1 MITERENEY
10 GRTDTSHDTMWSPT
24 HIQVTVQRAKG
35 LLIKGKHG
43 TNNCFVIIALG
54 KEKYQTSVKE
64 KAPDAVD
71 WHEECELQ
79 IPTHGN
85 RAELVLTALHH
96 NSLGIDEFLGQV
108 ILPLN
113 EMDVY
118 ERPRSRWFKL
128 QSKPSAKEK
137 KAAKERGELEVRIAF
152 TVKAGS
158 LTDLSKK
165 ESNKGSISKLASN
178 VGGSLL
184 SIGAIEKRKGLKKFA
199 KSLGSKV
206 HISGIGKKKN
216 KADVE
221 GGVGD
226 GDGSSFT
233 GSYSSIG
240 TPSGLTSRL
249 SRQTFGDAD
258 PGVISEDEDEFV
270 FDNLS
275 HKSSG
280 SSLNINRNNVHGHGQ
295 AAVSQQQNQQFQ
307 PRSATQS
314 TQSTPDE
321 TRKHK
326 SMTLPA
332 QVPSKPPRVG
342 SESEAGAEVPR
353 DEWEQKLY
361 GKHLE
366 IGSTDSLKRRSW
378 ESSRVMLAVQQEEEE
393 EQGKLPQEPPLPAP
407 TSVTAPTSPTL
418 AEKSKPDGADKPR
431 PLPRVGSQEVAA
443 SNKVADK
450 LILDQTVHSGS
461 RKSVNAAPSPK
472 LEKEHSSSSFTKKLK
487 HFIKDH
493 RAESME
499 NLSSSKTKL
508 NGTKPHHHH
517 HHHHE
522 RIIIGGEN
530 ELLPTLSG
538 VVRQSKLVTEVSPE
552 IAVKYE
558 GKTREDMMRIAHN
571 LESEVHYQKQK
582 VKELEDYLDS
592 LLLKVMECQPRI
604 LQNPY
609 QTKMGA
615 GMASGHPTKSG

>member
-1 MITERENEY
+1 
-10 GRTDTSHDTMWSPT
+10 MWSPT

-64 KAPDAVD
+64 KAPDAVE

-79 IPTHGN
+79 IPTQGN

-96 NSLGIDEFLGQV
+96 NTLGMDEFLGQV
-108 ILPLN
+108 VLPLN

-128 QSKPSAKEK
+128 QSKPGKEK
-137 KAAKERGELEVRIAF
+137 KKERGELEVRIAF

-165 ESNKGSISKLASN
+165 EKNKSSISNLASN

-206 HISGIGKKKN
+206 HISGIGKKKH
-216 KADVE
+216 KEVE
-221 GGVGD
+221 GATD
-226 GDGSSFT
+226 DASFT

-240 TPSGLTSRL
+240 TPSGLQSRQ

-280 SSLNINRNNVHGHGQ
+280 SSLNMRAHGAAAAHGIPIK
-295 AAVSQQQNQQFQ
+295 SN
-307 PRSATQS
+307 TQS
-314 TQSTPDE
+314 SSSSTPDE
-321 TRKHK
+321 MRKQK
-326 SMTLPA
+326 AMTLP
-332 QVPSKPPRVG
+332 PSKPPRLL
-342 SESEAGAEVPR
+342 SEHESETKV

-361 GKHLE
+361 GKHLD

-378 ESSRVMLAVQQEEEE
+378 ENSRVMLAVQQEEEE
-393 EQGKLPQEPPLPAP
+393 DRAHRNAPKESAVPAP
-407 TSVTAPTSPTL
+407 VSVTAPTSPLL
-418 AEKSKPDGADKPR
+418 ADKSHTEDNSTATNDKPR
-431 PLPRVGSQEVAA
+431 PLPRAGSQDIGKVNEKLVLDSPTIT
-443 SNKVADK
+443 SNSV
-450 LILDQTVHSGS
+450 SNS
-461 RKSVNAAPSPK
+461 RKSINHPSPK
-472 LEKEHSSSSFTKKLK
+472 QEKDSNSFTRKLK

-499 NLSSSKTKL
+499 NLSSAGGKKQL
-508 NGTKPHHHH
+508 NGTKQQTFKQNQQ
-517 HHHHE
+517 HE

-530 ELLPTLSG
+530 GNIGPGDMLPMMAA
-538 VVRQSKLVTEVSPE
+538 RQSKLVTEVSPE
-552 IAVKYE
+552 LVAKYE
-558 GKTREDMMRIAHN
+558 GKTREDMMKIAHN
-571 LESEVHYQKQK
+571 LENEVHYQKQK

-592 LLLKVMECQPRI
+592 LLLKVMECHPKI

-609 QTKMGA
+609 QKA
-615 GMASGHPTKSG
+615 HPTKSG

>member
-1 MITERENEY
+1 MKNCSSDKRDKVTERTYCREY
-10 GRTDTSHDTMWSPT
+10 IPRGEMWSPT

-64 KAPDAVD
+64 KAPEAVE

-79 IPTHGN
+79 IPSQGN

-96 NSLGIDEFLGQV
+96 NTLGIDEFLGQV
-108 ILPLN
+108 VLPLN

-128 QSKPSAKEK
+128 QSKPGKEK
-137 KAAKERGELEVRIAF
+137 KKERGELEVRIAF

-165 ESNKGSISKLASN
+165 EKNKSSISNLASN

-184 SIGAIEKRKGLKKFA
+184 SIGAIEKRKSLKKFA

-216 KADVE
+216 KESDMATD
-221 GGVGD
+221 D
-226 GDGSSFT
+226 GSFT

-240 TPSGLTSRL
+240 TPSGLQSRQ

-280 SSLNINRNNVHGHGQ
+280 SSLNTRAQSGAGHIL
-295 AAVSQQQNQQFQ
+295 AKST
-307 PRSATQS
+307 TQS
-314 TQSTPDE
+314 SSSTPDE
-321 TRKHK
+321 MRKHK
-326 SMTLPA
+326 AISLP
-332 QVPSKPPRVG
+332 PSKPPRLL
-342 SESEAGAEVPR
+342 SENETETAHPAKV

-378 ESSRVMLAVQQEEEE
+378 ESSRVMLSVQQEEDE
-393 EQGKLPQEPPLPAP
+393 EQQQKKVPQQPTLPAP
-407 TSVTAPTSPTL
+407 VSVTAPTSPVFTDKTHKD
-418 AEKSKPDGADKPR
+418 ESEGHDKPK
-431 PLPRVGSQEVAA
+431 PLPRAGSQDI
-443 SNKVADK
+443 SKVSDK
-450 LILDQTVHSGS
+450 LVVNNGPINSNSMSNS
-461 RKSVNAAPSPK
+461 RKSINQPSPK
-472 LEKEHSSSSFTKKLK
+472 MEKQDSNSFTKKLK

-499 NLSSSKTKL
+499 NLSGSRKQL
-508 NGTKPHHHH
+508 NGTKHHVN
-517 HHHHE
+517 E

-530 ELLPTLSG
+530 GSNGTGDLTVSFLTA
-538 VVRQSKLVTEVSPE
+538 RQSKLVTEVSPE
-552 IAVKYE
+552 ILAKYE
-558 GKTREDMMRIAHN
+558 GKTREDMMKIAHN
-571 LESEVHYQKQK
+571 LENEVTYQKQK

-592 LLLKVMECQPRI
+592 LLLKVMECHPRI

-609 QTKMGA
+609 QKA
-615 GMASGHPTKSG
+615 NPTKSLLKTIHLKE

>member
-1 MITERENEY
+1 
-10 GRTDTSHDTMWSPT
+10 MWSPT

-43 TNNCFVIIALG
+43 TNNCFVIIALS

-64 KAPDAVD
+64 KAPEAVE

-79 IPTHGN
+79 IPSQGN

-108 ILPLN
+108 VLPLN

-128 QSKPSAKEK
+128 QSKPGKEK
-137 KAAKERGELEVRIAF
+137 KKERGELEVRIAF

-165 ESNKGSISKLASN
+165 EKNKSSISNLASN

-184 SIGAIEKRKGLKKFA
+184 SIGAIEKRKSLKKFA

-216 KADVE
+216 KDSDMAADD
-221 GGVGD
+221 GG
-226 GDGSSFT
+226 SFT

-240 TPSGLTSRL
+240 TPSGLQSRQ

-280 SSLNINRNNVHGHGQ
+280 SSLNIRAQSG
-295 AAVSQQQNQQFQ
+295 AANILPKST
-307 PRSATQS
+307 TQS
-314 TQSTPDE
+314 TASTPDE

-326 SMTLPA
+326 SISLP
-332 QVPSKPPRVG
+332 PSKPPRLL
-342 SESEAGAEVPR
+342 SENEPESVPPGPKV

-378 ESSRVMLAVQQEEEE
+378 ESSRVMLSVQQEEDE
-393 EQGKLPQEPPLPAP
+393 EQHQKKAPQEPSLPAP
-407 TSVTAPTSPTL
+407 TSVTAPTSPLLTDKTHK
-418 AEKSKPDGADKPR
+418 EESETYDKPKA
-431 PLPRVGSQEVAA
+431 LPRVGSQDI
-443 SNKVADK
+443 SKVSDK
-450 LILDQTVHSGS
+450 LIINSAPITSNSMSNS
-461 RKSVNAAPSPK
+461 RKSINQPSPK
-472 LEKEHSSSSFTKKLK
+472 LDKQDSTSLTKKLK
-487 HFIKDH
+487 NFIKDH

-499 NLSSSKTKL
+499 NLSGSRKHL
-508 NGTKPHHHH
+508 NGTKHHVN
-517 HHHHE
+517 E

-530 ELLPTLSG
+530 GSNGTGDMPVAFLTAA
-538 VVRQSKLVTEVSPE
+538 RQSKLVTEVSPE
-552 IAVKYE
+552 ILAKYE
-558 GKTREDMMRIAHN
+558 GKTREDMMKIAHN
-571 LESEVHYQKQK
+571 LENEVTYQKQK

-609 QTKMGA
+609 QKA
-615 GMASGHPTKSG
+615 NPTKSG

>member
-1 MITERENEY
+1 
-10 GRTDTSHDTMWSPT
+10 MWSPT

-64 KAPDAVD
+64 KAPEAVD

-128 QSKPSAKEK
+128 QSKPGKEK
-137 KAAKERGELEVRIAF
+137 KAKERGELEVRIAF

-165 ESNKGSISKLASN
+165 EKNKSSISNLASN

-216 KADVE
+216 KESGE
-221 GGVGD
+221 GVVGD
-226 GDGSSFT
+226 DGSSFT

-240 TPSGLTSRL
+240 TPSGLTSRQ

-280 SSLNINRNNVHGHGQ
+280 SSLNINRHAQVQ
-295 AAVSQQQNQQFQ
+295 AHHQQQFQ
-307 PRSATQS
+307 HMPKSATPS
-314 TQSTPDE
+314 TSSTPDE
-321 TRKHK
+321 TRRHK

-332 QVPSKPPRVG
+332 LAPSKPPRLA
-342 SESEAGAEVPR
+342 SESEEGAVPR

-378 ESSRVMLAVQQEEEE
+378 ESSRVMLSVQQEEEE
-393 EQGKLPQEPPLPAP
+393 DKVALPDVELAAP

-418 AEKSKPDGADKPR
+418 AEKNKSAADAEAADKPR
-431 PLPRVGSQEVAA
+431 PLPRVGSQDVA
-443 SNKVADK
+443 KVNDK
-450 LILDQTVHSGS
+450 LILDNSSSGS
-461 RKSVNAAPSPK
+461 RRSINQPSPK
-472 LEKEHSSSSFTKKLK
+472 LEKEHSSFTKKLK

-508 NGTKPHHHH
+508 NGTSKHHHSHNHHSPHHNHN
-517 HHHHE
+517 E

-530 ELLPTLSG
+530 DLPPMLG
-538 VVRQSKLVTEVSPE
+538 NARQSKLVTEVSPE
-552 IAVKYE
+552 IAAKYE

-571 LESEVHYQKQK
+571 LESEVQYQKQK

-609 QTKMGA
+609 QTKGGVLA
-615 GMASGHPTKSG
+615 AASHPTKSG

>member
-1 MITERENEY
+1 
-10 GRTDTSHDTMWSPT
+10 MWSPT

-54 KEKYQTSVKE
+54 KEKYTTSVKE
-64 KAPDAVD
+64 KAPEAVE

-79 IPTHGN
+79 IPSQGN

-96 NSLGIDEFLGQV
+96 NTLGLDEFLGQV
-108 ILPLN
+108 VLPLN

-128 QSKPSAKEK
+128 QSKPGKEK
-137 KAAKERGELEVRIAF
+137 KKERGELEVRIAF

-165 ESNKGSISKLASN
+165 EKNKSSVSNLASN

-184 SIGAIEKRKGLKKFA
+184 SIGAIEKRKSLKKFA

-216 KADVE
+216 KDVDSVAD
-221 GGVGD
+221 D
-226 GDGSSFT
+226 ASFT

-240 TPSGLTSRL
+240 TPSGLQSRQ

-280 SSLNINRNNVHGHGQ
+280 SSLNTRAQSGAGHILPK
-295 AAVSQQQNQQFQ
+295 ST
-307 PRSATQS
+307 TQS
-314 TQSTPDE
+314 SASTPDE

-326 SMTLPA
+326 SVTLP
-332 QVPSKPPRVG
+332 PSKPPRLL
-342 SESEAGAEVPR
+342 SENESEPAPPAKV

-378 ESSRVMLAVQQEEEE
+378 ESSRVMLSVQQEEDE
-393 EQGKLPQEPPLPAP
+393 EQHQKKAPQEPSLPP
-407 TSVTAPTSPTL
+407 TSATAPTSPLLTDKTQK
-418 AEKSKPDGADKPR
+418 EESEGYDKPR
-431 PLPRVGSQEVAA
+431 PLPRAGSQDI
-443 SNKVADK
+443 SKVSDK
-450 LILDQTVHSGS
+450 LVINNGPITGNSRSNS
-461 RKSVNAAPSPK
+461 RKSINQPSPK
-472 LEKEHSSSSFTKKLK
+472 LEKQDSSSFTKKLK
-487 HFIKDH
+487 HFIKITG
-493 RAESME
+493 R
-499 NLSSSKTKL
+499 NRWRILSGSRKQL
-508 NGTKPHHHH
+508 NGATKHQHVN
-517 HHHHE
+517 E

-530 ELLPTLSG
+530 GSNGTGDLPISFLSAA
-538 VVRQSKLVTEVSPE
+538 RQSKLVTEVSPE
-552 IAVKYE
+552 IMAKYE
-558 GKTREDMMRIAHN
+558 GKTREDMMKIAHN
-571 LESEVHYQKQK
+571 LENEVNYQKQK

-609 QTKMGA
+609 QKA
-615 GMASGHPTKSG
+615 NPTKSG

>member
-1 MITERENEY
+1 
-10 GRTDTSHDTMWSPT
+10 MWSPT

-43 TNNCFVIIALG
+43 TNNCFVIIALS

-64 KAPDAVD
+64 KAPEAVE

-79 IPTHGN
+79 IPSQGN

-108 ILPLN
+108 VLPLN

-118 ERPRSRWFKL
+118 ERPRSRWYKL
-128 QSKPSAKEK
+128 QSKPGKEK
-137 KAAKERGELEVRIAF
+137 KKERGELEVRIAF

-165 ESNKGSISKLASN
+165 EKNKSSISNLASN

-184 SIGAIEKRKGLKKFA
+184 SIGAIEKRKSLKKFA

-216 KADVE
+216 KEAEV
-221 GGVGD
+221 VGD
-226 GDGSSFT
+226 DGSFT

-240 TPSGLTSRL
+240 TPSGLQSRQ

-280 SSLNINRNNVHGHGQ
+280 SSLNIRAQSGAGHI
-295 AAVSQQQNQQFQ
+295 VPKS
-307 PRSATQS
+307 STQS
-314 TQSTPDE
+314 SSSTPDE

-326 SMTLPA
+326 SMTLP
-332 QVPSKPPRVG
+332 PSKPPRLASENE
-342 SESEAGAEVPR
+342 SESAPPAKV

-378 ESSRVMLAVQQEEEE
+378 ESSRVLLTVQQEEDE
-393 EQGKLPQEPPLPAP
+393 EQQQQQKKEPQEPSLPAP
-407 TSVTAPTSPTL
+407 TSVTAPTSPLLTDKTHK
-418 AEKSKPDGADKPR
+418 EESEGYDKPKA
-431 PLPRVGSQEVAA
+431 LPRAGSQDI
-443 SNKVADK
+443 SKVNDK
-450 LILDQTVHSGS
+450 LIMHSAPIMSNSVSNS
-461 RKSVNAAPSPK
+461 RKSINQPSPK
-472 LEKEHSSSSFTKKLK
+472 LEKQESHSFTKKLK

-493 RAESME
+493 RAESLE
-499 NLSSSKTKL
+499 NLSSKKQL
-508 NGTKPHHHH
+508 NGTKQHVN
-517 HHHHE
+517 E

-530 ELLPTLSG
+530 GSSGTGDLPTPFLTAA
-538 VVRQSKLVTEVSPE
+538 RQSKLVTEVSPE
-552 IAVKYE
+552 ILAKYE
-558 GKTREDMMRIAHN
+558 GKTREDMMKIAHN
-571 LESEVHYQKQK
+571 LENEVTYQKQK

-592 LLLKVMECQPRI
+592 LLLKVMECHPRI

-609 QTKMGA
+609 QKA
-615 GMASGHPTKSG
+615 NPTKSG

>member
-1 MITERENEY
+1 
-10 GRTDTSHDTMWSPT
+10 MWSPT

-64 KAPDAVD
+64 KAPEAVD

-108 ILPLN
+108 VLPLA

-128 QSKPSAKEK
+128 QNKPGKEK
-137 KAAKERGELEVRIAF
+137 KPAKERGELEVRLAF

-165 ESNKGSISKLASN
+165 EKNKSSISNLASN

-216 KADVE
+216 KEVVE
-221 GGVGD
+221 GE
-226 GDGSSFT
+226 DGSSFS

-240 TPSGLTSRL
+240 TPSGLTSRQ

-280 SSLNINRNNVHGHGQ
+280 SSLNINRHGH
-295 AAVSQQQNQQFQ
+295 AQQQQQHL
-307 PRSATQS
+307 PKSATQS
-314 TQSTPDE
+314 NASTPDE

-332 QVPSKPPRVG
+332 PAPSKPPRLL
-342 SESEAGAEVPR
+342 SESETEGGVPR

-378 ESSRVMLAVQQEEEE
+378 ESSRVMLSVQQEEEE
-393 EQGKLPQEPPLPAP
+393 DQQQQQQPKGPTP

-418 AEKSKPDGADKPR
+418 AEKSKSEEAADKPR
-431 PLPRVGSQEVAA
+431 PLPRVGSQDVA
-443 SNKVADK
+443 KVNDK
-450 LILDQTVHSGS
+450 LILDNGSSRGS
-461 RKSVNAAPSPK
+461 RQSINQPSPK
-472 LEKEHSSSSFTKKLK
+472 ESFTKKLK

-508 NGTKPHHHH
+508 NGTTNKHHHNLH
-517 HHHHE
+517 GGGTGHNE

-530 ELLPTLSG
+530 DMPTLSG

-552 IAVKYE
+552 IAAKYE

-571 LESEVHYQKQK
+571 LENEVQYQKQK

-609 QTKMGA
+609 QTKAGA
-615 GMASGHPTKSG
+615 INHPSKR

>member
-1 MITERENEY
+1 
-10 GRTDTSHDTMWSPT
+10 MWSPT

-64 KAPDAVD
+64 KAPEAVD

-108 ILPLN
+108 VLPLN

-128 QSKPSAKEK
+128 QSKPGKEK
-137 KAAKERGELEVRIAF
+137 KAKERGELEVRIAF

-165 ESNKGSISKLASN
+165 EKNKSSISNLASN

-216 KADVE
+216 KEDGAA
-221 GGVGD
+221 GD
-226 GDGSSFT
+226 DGSSFT

-240 TPSGLTSRL
+240 TPSGLTSRQ

-280 SSLNINRNNVHGHGQ
+280 SSLNINRHAHH
-295 AAVSQQQNQQFQ
+295 QQQQHQQFQ
-307 PRSATQS
+307 HLPKSATQS
-314 TQSTPDE
+314 TSSTPDE

-332 QVPSKPPRVG
+332 PSKPPRVA
-342 SESEAGAEVPR
+342 SESEEGAVPR

-378 ESSRVMLAVQQEEEE
+378 ESSRVMLSVQQEEEE
-393 EQGKLPQEPPLPAP
+393 DKVAVPAVEPTP

-418 AEKSKPDGADKPR
+418 AEKSKAAEAEAADKPR
-431 PLPRVGSQEVAA
+431 PLPRVGSQDVAA
-443 SNKVADK
+443 AAAAKVSDK
-450 LILDQTVHSGS
+450 LILDNSSSGS
-461 RKSVNAAPSPK
+461 RRSINQPSPK
-472 LEKEHSSSSFTKKLK
+472 LEKEHSSTSFTKKLK

-508 NGTKPHHHH
+508 NGTSKHHLHHHNH
-517 HHHHE
+517 NNE

-530 ELLPTLSG
+530 DLPPTLG
-538 VVRQSKLVTEVSPE
+538 IARQSKLVTEVSPE
-552 IAVKYE
+552 IAAKYE

-571 LESEVHYQKQK
+571 LESEVQYQKQK

-592 LLLKVMECQPRI
+592 LLLKVMECHPRI

-609 QTKMGA
+609 QTKGVTTV
-615 GMASGHPTKSG
+615 ASHPTKSG

>member
-1 MITERENEY
+1 
-10 GRTDTSHDTMWSPT
+10 MWSPT

-64 KAPDAVD
+64 KSTEAVD

-79 IPTHGN
+79 IPSHDN
-85 RAELVLTALHH
+85 RGSRPSLVLTALHH

-108 ILPLN
+108 ALPLN

-128 QSKPSAKEK
+128 ESKPGKEK
-137 KAAKERGELEVRIAF
+137 KAKERGELEVRIAF

-165 ESNKGSISKLASN
+165 EKNKSSISNLASN

-216 KADVE
+216 KEAAE
-221 GGVGD
+221 GGIPD
-226 GDGSSFT
+226 DGSSFT

-240 TPSGLTSRL
+240 TPSGLTSRQ

-280 SSLNINRNNVHGHGQ
+280 SSLNINRHAQH
-295 AAVSQQQNQQFQ
+295 QQHQFQ
-307 PRSATQS
+307 NMPKS
-314 TQSTPDE
+314 TSTSSTPDE

-332 QVPSKPPRVG
+332 SVAAASAPSKPPRLL
-342 SESEAGAEVPR
+342 SEAEEAAAAAPR

-378 ESSRVMLAVQQEEEE
+378 ESSRVMLSVQQEEEE
-393 EQGKLPQEPPLPAP
+393 EPVQGRKEPTVPI
-407 TSVTAPTSPTL
+407 SVTAPTSPTL
-418 AEKSKPDGADKPR
+418 AEKSKAEEAADKPR
-431 PLPRVGSQEVAA
+431 PLPRVGSQDVA
-443 SNKVADK
+443 KVNDK
-450 LILDQTVHSGS
+450 LIVDNNNISGS
-461 RKSVNAAPSPK
+461 RRSINQPSPK
-472 LEKEHSSSSFTKKLK
+472 LEKESFTKKLK
-487 HFIKDH
+487 HFMKDH

-508 NGTKPHHHH
+508 NGTTNKHHHNLH
-517 HHHHE
+517 GGGANGHNE

-530 ELLPTLSG
+530 DMPTLSG

-552 IAVKYE
+552 IAAKYE

-571 LESEVHYQKQK
+571 LESEVQYQKQK

-609 QTKMGA
+609 QTKAGA
-615 GMASGHPTKSG
+615 INHPTKSG

>member
-1 MITERENEY
+1 
-10 GRTDTSHDTMWSPT
+10 MWSPT

-54 KEKYQTSVKE
+54 KDKYQTSVKD
-64 KAPDAVD
+64 KAVESVE

-79 IPTHGN
+79 IPTQGN

-108 ILPLN
+108 VLPLN

-128 QSKPSAKEK
+128 QSKPGKEK
-137 KAAKERGELEVRIAF
+137 KKERGELEVRIAF

-165 ESNKGSISKLASN
+165 EKSKSSISNLASN

-206 HISGIGKKKN
+206 HISGIGKKKH
-216 KADVE
+216 K
-221 GGVGD
+221 D
-226 GDGSSFT
+226 GDAGPDDSSFT

-240 TPSGLTSRL
+240 TPSGLQSRL

-280 SSLNINRNNVHGHGQ
+280 SSLNTRAHSAQVSGHIL
-295 AAVSQQQNQQFQ
+295 
-307 PRSATQS
+307 PKSATPS
-314 TQSTPDE
+314 SSSTPDE

-326 SMTLPA
+326 GVTLP
-332 QVPSKPPRVG
+332 PSKPPRVASEG
-342 SESEAGAEVPR
+342 ESEAPAKV

-378 ESSRVMLAVQQEEEE
+378 ESSRVMLSVQQEEQEE
-393 EQGKLPQEPPLPAP
+393 DQSPVKHSDEPAP
-407 TSVTAPTSPTL
+407 ISVTAPTSPIL
-418 AEKSKPDGADKPR
+418 NDKSHKDDDKPK
-431 PLPRVGSQEVAA
+431 PLPRAGSQDI
-443 SNKVADK
+443 SKVNDK
-450 LILDQTVHSGS
+450 LIMDNPSITSSSVHNS
-461 RKSVNAAPSPK
+461 RKSINHPSPK
-472 LEKEHSSSSFTKKLK
+472 QEKESFTKKLK

-499 NLSSSKTKL
+499 NLSSKKHL
-508 NGTKPHHHH
+508 NGTAKHHPQLQQQI

-530 ELLPTLSG
+530 GTGDQIATLAG
-538 VVRQSKLVTEVSPE
+538 LRQSKLVTEVSPE
-552 IAVKYE
+552 ILAKYE
-558 GKTREDMMRIAHN
+558 GKTREDMMKIAHN
-571 LESEVHYQKQK
+571 LENEVSYQKQK

-592 LLLKVMECQPRI
+592 LLLKVMECHPRI

-609 QTKMGA
+609 QKNNM
-615 GMASGHPTKSG
+615 PTKSG

>member
-1 MITERENEY
+1 
-10 GRTDTSHDTMWSPT
+10 MWSPT

-64 KAPDAVD
+64 KAPEAVE

-79 IPTHGN
+79 IPSHGN

-96 NSLGIDEFLGQV
+96 NNLGIDEFLGQV
-108 ILPLN
+108 VLPLN

-118 ERPRSRWFKL
+118 ERPRSRWYKL
-128 QSKPSAKEK
+128 QSKPGKEK
-137 KAAKERGELEVRIAF
+137 KKERGELEVRIAF

-165 ESNKGSISKLASN
+165 EKSKSSISNLASN

-216 KADVE
+216 KESDA
-221 GGVGD
+221 GGGD
-226 GDGSSFT
+226 DGSSFA

-240 TPSGLTSRL
+240 TASGLQSRQ
-249 SRQTFGDAD
+249 SRQTLGDAD

-280 SSLNINRNNVHGHGQ
+280 SSLNIRAHSG
-295 AAVSQQQNQQFQ
+295 AAHAI

-314 TQSTPDE
+314 TSSTPDE
-321 TRKHK
+321 TRKQK
-326 SMTLPA
+326 SMTLP
-332 QVPSKPPRVG
+332 PSKPPRLQHDGETDSV
-342 SESEAGAEVPR
+342 APPPKV

-378 ESSRVMLAVQQEEEE
+378 ESSRVMLSVQQEEQE
-393 EQGKLPQEPPLPAP
+393 EQDQSHKKLPQEPTVPAP
-407 TSVTAPTSPTL
+407 TSVTAPTTPML
-418 AEKSKPDGADKPR
+418 VDKSRKEDSGYDKPR
-431 PLPRVGSQEVAA
+431 PLPRAGSQDI
-443 SNKVADK
+443 SKVNEK
-450 LILDQTVHSGS
+450 LILDSPSITSSSVNSS
-461 RKSVNAAPSPK
+461 RKSVNQPSPK
-472 LEKEHSSSSFTKKLK
+472 LEKDSSSFTKKLK

-499 NLSSSKTKL
+499 NLSAAKKQL
-508 NGTKPHHHH
+508 NGTKQSHHHH
-517 HHHHE
+517 LQNE

-530 ELLPTLSG
+530 GSIGTGDLLPLSE
-538 VVRQSKLVTEVSPE
+538 RQSKLVTEVSPE
-552 IAVKYE
+552 IATKYE
-558 GKTREDMMRIAHN
+558 GKTREDMMKLAHN
-571 LESEVHYQKQK
+571 LENEVAYQKQK

-592 LLLKVMECQPRI
+592 LLLKVMECHPRI

-609 QTKMGA
+609 QKA
-615 GMASGHPTKSG
+615 NPTKSG

>member
-1 MITERENEY
+1 
-10 GRTDTSHDTMWSPT
+10 MWSPT

-54 KEKYQTSVKE
+54 KDKYQTSVKE
-64 KAPDAVD
+64 KAPDAVE

-79 IPTHGN
+79 IPTQGN

-96 NSLGIDEFLGQV
+96 NTLGIDEFLGQV

-118 ERPRSRWFKL
+118 ERPRSRWFKM
-128 QSKPSAKEK
+128 QSKPGKEK
-137 KAAKERGELEVRIAF
+137 KKERGELEVRIAF

-165 ESNKGSISKLASN
+165 EKNKSSISNLASN

-206 HISGIGKKKN
+206 HISGIGKKKH
-216 KADVE
+216 KDAE
-221 GGVGD
+221 GGGPD
-226 GDGSSFT
+226 DASFT

-240 TPSGLTSRL
+240 TPSGLTSRQ

-280 SSLNINRNNVHGHGQ
+280 SSLNMRAAHGV
-295 AAVSQQQNQQFQ
+295 AALKST
-307 PRSATQS
+307 TQS
-314 TQSTPDE
+314 SSSTPDE
-321 TRKHK
+321 MRKQK
-326 SMTLPA
+326 SMTLP
-332 QVPSKPPRVG
+332 PSKPPRLL
-342 SESEAGAEVPR
+342 SEHEHETAAVTKV

-361 GKHLE
+361 GKHLD

-378 ESSRVMLAVQQEEEE
+378 ENSRVMLAVQQEEEE
-393 EQGKLPQEPPLPAP
+393 DRANSRNVPKEPATVAAP
-407 TSVTAPTSPTL
+407 VSVTAPTSPLL
-418 AEKSKPDGADKPR
+418 ADKGHTEDNAANDKPR
-431 PLPRVGSQEVAA
+431 PLPRAGSQDIGKVNEKLVLDNPTITT
-443 SNKVADK
+443 SN
-450 LILDQTVHSGS
+450 S
-461 RKSVNAAPSPK
+461 RKSINHPSPK
-472 LEKEHSSSSFTKKLK
+472 QEKDSNSFTRKLK

-499 NLSSSKTKL
+499 NLSTAAGKKQL
-508 NGTKPHHHH
+508 NGTKQQTFKPHQQ
-517 HHHHE
+517 HE

-530 ELLPTLSG
+530 GHLGAGDLLPM
-538 VVRQSKLVTEVSPE
+538 VARQSKLVTEVSPE
-552 IAVKYE
+552 LVAKYE
-558 GKTREDMMRIAHN
+558 GKTREDMMKIAHN
-571 LESEVHYQKQK
+571 LENEVHYQKQK

-592 LLLKVMECQPRI
+592 LLLKVMECHPKI

-609 QTKMGA
+609 QK
-615 GMASGHPTKSG
+615 GHPTKSG

>member
-1 MITERENEY
+1 
-10 GRTDTSHDTMWSPT
+10 MWSPT

-64 KAPDAVD
+64 KAPEAVD

-108 ILPLN
+108 VLPLN

-128 QSKPSAKEK
+128 QSKPGKEK
-137 KAAKERGELEVRIAF
+137 KAKERGELEVRIAF

-165 ESNKGSISKLASN
+165 EKNKSSISNLASN

-216 KADVE
+216 KDGGE
-221 GGVGD
+221 GGAGD
-226 GDGSSFT
+226 DGSSFT

-240 TPSGLTSRL
+240 TPSGLTSRQ

-280 SSLNINRNNVHGHGQ
+280 SSLNINRHAQ
-295 AAVSQQQNQQFQ
+295 AHAHAQQFQ
-307 PRSATQS
+307 HMPKSATQS
-314 TQSTPDE
+314 TSSTPDE
-321 TRKHK
+321 TRRHK

-332 QVPSKPPRVG
+332 TAASLAPSKPPRLA
-342 SESEAGAEVPR
+342 SESEEGGAVPR

-378 ESSRVMLAVQQEEEE
+378 ESSRVMLSVQQEEEE
-393 EQGKLPQEPPLPAP
+393 DKVALPDVELAAP

-418 AEKSKPDGADKPR
+418 AEKNKSATAAEAEAADKPR
-431 PLPRVGSQEVAA
+431 PLPRVGSQDVA
-443 SNKVADK
+443 KVNDK
-450 LILDQTVHSGS
+450 LVLDNSSSGS
-461 RKSVNAAPSPK
+461 RRSINQPSPK

-508 NGTKPHHHH
+508 NGTSKHHHQNHSHHHH
-517 HHHHE
+517 NNE

-530 ELLPTLSG
+530 DLPPTLG
-538 VVRQSKLVTEVSPE
+538 IARQSKLVTEVSPE
-552 IAVKYE
+552 IAAKYE

-571 LESEVHYQKQK
+571 LESEVQYQKQK

-592 LLLKVMECQPRI
+592 LLLKVMECHPRI

-609 QTKMGA
+609 QTKGGVTTA
-615 GMASGHPTKSG
+615 ASHPTKSG

>member
-1 MITERENEY
+1 
-10 GRTDTSHDTMWSPT
+10 MWSPT
-24 HIQVTVQRAKG
+24 HIQVTVQRAKN

-54 KEKYQTSVKE
+54 KEKYQTSIKE
-64 KAPDAVD
+64 KAPDAVE

-79 IPTHGN
+79 IPSQGN

-96 NSLGIDEFLGQV
+96 NTLGIDEFLGQV
-108 ILPLN
+108 SLPLN

-128 QSKPSAKEK
+128 QSKPGKEK
-137 KAAKERGELEVRIAF
+137 KKERGELEVRVAF

-165 ESNKGSISKLASN
+165 EKNKSSISNLATS

-199 KSLGSKV
+199 KSLGSRV
-206 HISGIGKKKN
+206 HINGLGKKKKKN
-216 KADVE
+216 K
-221 GGVGD
+221 D
-226 GDGSSFT
+226 GDGEGDDDTSFA

-240 TPSGLTSRL
+240 TPSGLQSRQ

-280 SSLNINRNNVHGHGQ
+280 SSLNIR
-295 AAVSQQQNQQFQ
+295 AQNGSNHIL
-307 PRSATQS
+307 PKSATQS
-314 TQSTPDE
+314 TASTPDE
-321 TRKHK
+321 TRKLK
-326 SMTLPA
+326 SITLP
-332 QVPSKPPRVG
+332 PSKPPRLL
-342 SESEAGAEVPR
+342 SESEMEGANPSPKV

-378 ESSRVMLAVQQEEEE
+378 ESSRVPGVLSVQQEEDE
-393 EQGKLPQEPPLPAP
+393 EQTPQKQSSQEVIVLPAAV
-407 TSVTAPTSPTL
+407 SVTAPTSPL
-418 AEKSKPDGADKPR
+418 LADKTHKEDSHAKPK
-431 PLPRVGSQEVAA
+431 PLPRAGSQDIGKA
-443 SNKVADK
+443 NDK
-450 LILDQTVHSGS
+450 LIMDGSPTATSNSVSSS
-461 RKSVNAAPSPK
+461 RKSINQPSPK
-472 LEKEHSSSSFTKKLK
+472 LEKDSTSFAKKLK

-499 NLSSSKTKL
+499 NLSSGGKKHL
-508 NGTKPHHHH
+508 NGIKQQQQPQFS
-517 HHHHE
+517 HE

-530 ELLPTLSG
+530 GSPGTGDILPKMA
-538 VVRQSKLVTEVSPE
+538 RQSKLVTEVSPE
-552 IAVKYE
+552 IAAKYE
-558 GKTREDMMRIAHN
+558 GKTREDMMKIAHN
-571 LESEVHYQKQK
+571 LENEVHYQKQK

-592 LLLKVMECQPRI
+592 LLLKVMECHPRI

-609 QTKMGA
+609 QKGN
-615 GMASGHPTKSG
+615 PTKSG

>member
-1 MITERENEY
+1 
-10 GRTDTSHDTMWSPT
+10 MWSPT

-43 TNNCFVIIALG
+43 TNNCFVIIALS

-64 KAPDAVD
+64 KAPEAVE

-79 IPTHGN
+79 IPSQGN

-96 NSLGIDEFLGQV
+96 NTLGIDEFLGQV
-108 ILPLN
+108 VLPLN

-128 QSKPSAKEK
+128 QSKPGKEK
-137 KAAKERGELEVRIAF
+137 KKERGELEVRIAF

-165 ESNKGSISKLASN
+165 EKNKSSISNLAAN

-206 HISGIGKKKN
+206 HISGIGKKK
-216 KADVE
+216 KK
-221 GGVGD
+221 D
-226 GDGSSFT
+226 GDGGGDEGSFA
-233 GSYSSIG
+233 GSFSSIG
-240 TPSGLTSRL
+240 TPSGLQSRA

-258 PGVISEDEDEFV
+258 PGVISEDDDEFV

-280 SSLNINRNNVHGHGQ
+280 SSLNIRAQSGAGHML
-295 AAVSQQQNQQFQ
+295 
-307 PRSATQS
+307 PKSATQS
-314 TQSTPDE
+314 SSSTPDE

-326 SMTLPA
+326 SMTLP
-332 QVPSKPPRVG
+332 PSKPPRLLSENETETVG
-342 SESEAGAEVPR
+342 PTKP

-378 ESSRVMLAVQQEEEE
+378 ESSRVMLSVQQEEEE
-393 EQGKLPQEPPLPAP
+393 EQANKKAPQEPVVPAP

-418 AEKSKPDGADKPR
+418 TDKSHKDDTHDKPR
-431 PLPRVGSQEVAA
+431 PLPRAGSQDI
-443 SNKVADK
+443 SKVNDK
-450 LILDQTVHSGS
+450 LIMDHPSITSSSVSNS
-461 RKSVNAAPSPK
+461 RKSVNQPSPK
-472 LEKEHSSSSFTKKLK
+472 LEKDNTSFAKKLK

-499 NLSSSKTKL
+499 NLSSGGKKHL
-508 NGTKPHHHH
+508 NGTKQHHHH
-517 HHHHE
+517 IQHHLNNE

-530 ELLPTLSG
+530 GSAGTGDMIPI
-538 VVRQSKLVTEVSPE
+538 VARQSKLVTEISPE
-552 IAVKYE
+552 IQAKYE
-558 GKTREDMMRIAHN
+558 GKTREDMMKMAHN
-571 LESEVHYQKQK
+571 LENEVTYQKQR

-609 QTKMGA
+609 QTQK
-615 GMASGHPTKSG
+615 SGPTKSG

>member
-1 MITERENEY
+1 
-10 GRTDTSHDTMWSPT
+10 MWSPT

-43 TNNCFVIIALG
+43 TNNCFVIIALS

-64 KAPDAVD
+64 KAPDTVE

-79 IPTHGN
+79 IPTQGN

-96 NSLGIDEFLGQV
+96 NTLGIDEFLGQV
-108 ILPLN
+108 VLPLN

-128 QSKPSAKEK
+128 QSKPGKEK
-137 KAAKERGELEVRIAF
+137 KKERGELEVRIAF

-165 ESNKGSISKLASN
+165 EKNKSSISNLASN

-206 HISGIGKKKN
+206 HISGIGKKKH
-216 KADVE
+216 KE
-221 GGVGD
+221 GD
-226 GDGSSFT
+226 GVPSDDASFT

-240 TPSGLTSRL
+240 TPSGLTSRQ

-280 SSLNINRNNVHGHGQ
+280 SSLNIRAQSGAGHIL
-295 AAVSQQQNQQFQ
+295 
-307 PRSATQS
+307 PKSATQS
-314 TQSTPDE
+314 SASTPDE
-321 TRKHK
+321 IRKQK
-326 SMTLPA
+326 AMTLP
-332 QVPSKPPRVG
+332 PSKPPRLLTENEQENVG
-342 SESEAGAEVPR
+342 KV

-361 GKHLE
+361 GKHLD

-378 ESSRVMLAVQQEEEE
+378 ENSRVMLAVQQEEEE
-393 EQGKLPQEPPLPAP
+393 DQAQKKVPKEAVGPAP
-407 TSVTAPTSPTL
+407 TSVTAPTSPVLTDKGHK
-418 AEKSKPDGADKPR
+418 EDTYNDKPK
-431 PLPRVGSQEVAA
+431 PLPRAGSQDIG
-443 SNKVADK
+443 KVNEK
-450 LILDQTVHSGS
+450 LILDNQTITNSSSISNS
-461 RKSVNAAPSPK
+461 RKSINQPSPK
-472 LEKEHSSSSFTKKLK
+472 PEKDSNSFTRKLK

-499 NLSSSKTKL
+499 NLSSAGTKKQL
-508 NGTKPHHHH
+508 NGTKHHHLKQQH
-517 HHHHE
+517 MNSE

-530 ELLPTLSG
+530 GSIGTGDILPMAA
-538 VVRQSKLVTEVSPE
+538 RQSKLVTEVSPE
-552 IAVKYE
+552 ILAKYE
-558 GKTREDMMRIAHN
+558 GKTREDMMKMAHN
-571 LESEVHYQKQK
+571 LENEVHYQKLK

-592 LLLKVMECQPRI
+592 LLLKVMECHPKI

-609 QTKMGA
+609 QKA
-615 GMASGHPTKSG
+615 HPTKSG

>member
-1 MITERENEY
+1 
-10 GRTDTSHDTMWSPT
+10 MWSPT

-64 KAPDAVD
+64 KAPDAVE

-79 IPTHGN
+79 IPTQGN

-96 NSLGIDEFLGQV
+96 NTLGIDEFLGQV
-108 ILPLN
+108 VLPLN

-128 QSKPSAKEK
+128 QSKPGKEK
-137 KAAKERGELEVRIAF
+137 KKERGELEVRIAF

-165 ESNKGSISKLASN
+165 EKSKSSISNLASN

-206 HISGIGKKKN
+206 HISGIGKKKH
-216 KADVE
+216 KE
-221 GGVGD
+221 GD
-226 GDGSSFT
+226 GVPGDDASFT

-240 TPSGLTSRL
+240 TPSGLTSRQ

-280 SSLNINRNNVHGHGQ
+280 SSLNIRAQSGGAGHIL
-295 AAVSQQQNQQFQ
+295 

-314 TQSTPDE
+314 SASTPDE
-321 TRKHK
+321 TRKQK
-326 SMTLPA
+326 SITLP
-332 QVPSKPPRVG
+332 PSKPSRLLIENEPESTVG
-342 SESEAGAEVPR
+342 KV

-361 GKHLE
+361 GKHLD

-378 ESSRVMLAVQQEEEE
+378 ENSRVMLAVQQEEEE
-393 EQGKLPQEPPLPAP
+393 EKAQQKNVPREPTGPAP
-407 TSVTAPTSPTL
+407 TSVTAPTSPL
-418 AEKSKPDGADKPR
+418 LSNKSQKEDTTNDKPK
-431 PLPRVGSQEVAA
+431 PLPRAGSQDIGKANEKLVLDNQPITSSTI
-443 SNKVADK
+443 SN
-450 LILDQTVHSGS
+450 S
-461 RKSVNAAPSPK
+461 RKSVNQPSPK
-472 LEKEHSSSSFTKKLK
+472 PEKDSNSFTRKLK

-499 NLSSSKTKL
+499 NLSSAGAKKQL
-508 NGTKPHHHH
+508 NGTKQHHLKQHH
-517 HHHHE
+517 INNE

-530 ELLPTLSG
+530 GSIGTGDILPMAA
-538 VVRQSKLVTEVSPE
+538 RQSKLVTEVSPE
-552 IAVKYE
+552 ILAKYE
-558 GKTREDMMRIAHN
+558 GKTREDMMKLAHN
-571 LESEVHYQKQK
+571 LENEVHYQKQK

-592 LLLKVMECQPRI
+592 LLLKVMECHPKI

-609 QTKMGA
+609 QKA
-615 GMASGHPTKSG
+615 HPTKSG

>member
-1 MITERENEY
+1 
-10 GRTDTSHDTMWSPT
+10 MWSPT

-43 TNNCFVIIALG
+43 TNNCFVIIALS

-64 KAPDAVD
+64 KAPEAVE

-79 IPTHGN
+79 IPSQGN

-108 ILPLN
+108 VLPLN

-128 QSKPSAKEK
+128 QSKPGKEK
-137 KAAKERGELEVRIAF
+137 KKERGELEVRIAF

-165 ESNKGSISKLASN
+165 EKNKSSISNLASN

-184 SIGAIEKRKGLKKFA
+184 SIGAIEKRKSLKKFA

-216 KADVE
+216 KDSDMAADD
-221 GGVGD
+221 GG
-226 GDGSSFT
+226 SFT

-240 TPSGLTSRL
+240 TPSGLQSRQ

-280 SSLNINRNNVHGHGQ
+280 SSLNIRAQSG
-295 AAVSQQQNQQFQ
+295 AANILPKST
-307 PRSATQS
+307 TQS
-314 TQSTPDE
+314 TASTPDE

-326 SMTLPA
+326 SISLP
-332 QVPSKPPRVG
+332 PSKPPRLL
-342 SESEAGAEVPR
+342 SENEPESVPPGPKV

-378 ESSRVMLAVQQEEEE
+378 ESSRVMLSVQQEEDE
-393 EQGKLPQEPPLPAP
+393 EQHQKKAPQEPSLPAP
-407 TSVTAPTSPTL
+407 TSVTAPTSPLLTD
-418 AEKSKPDGADKPR
+418 KSHKEESETYDKPKA
-431 PLPRVGSQEVAA
+431 LPRVGSQDI
-443 SNKVADK
+443 SKVSDK
-450 LILDQTVHSGS
+450 LIINNAPITSNSMSNS
-461 RKSVNAAPSPK
+461 RKSINQPSPK
-472 LEKEHSSSSFTKKLK
+472 LDKQDSTSLTKKLK
-487 HFIKDH
+487 NFIKDH

-499 NLSSSKTKL
+499 NLSGSRKHL
-508 NGTKPHHHH
+508 NGTKHHVN
-517 HHHHE
+517 E

-530 ELLPTLSG
+530 GSNGTGDMPVAFLTAA
-538 VVRQSKLVTEVSPE
+538 RQSKLVTEVSPE
-552 IAVKYE
+552 ILAKYE
-558 GKTREDMMRIAHN
+558 GKTREDMMKIAHN
-571 LESEVHYQKQK
+571 LENEVTYQKQK

-609 QTKMGA
+609 QKA
-615 GMASGHPTKSG
+615 NPTKSG

>member
-1 MITERENEY
+1 
-10 GRTDTSHDTMWSPT
+10 MWDPT

-64 KAPDAVD
+64 KAPESVD

-79 IPTHGN
+79 IPSQGN
-85 RAELVLTALHH
+85 RAELVFTALHH
-96 NSLGIDEFLGQV
+96 NTLGIDEFLGQV
-108 ILPLN
+108 VLPLK
-113 EMDVY
+113 EIDVY

-128 QSKPSAKEK
+128 QSKPGKEK
-137 KAAKERGELEVRIAF
+137 KKERGELEVRIAF

-165 ESNKGSISKLASN
+165 EKNKSSISNLASN

-184 SIGAIEKRKGLKKFA
+184 SIGAIEKRKSLKKFA

-216 KADVE
+216 KASDMAA
-221 GGVGD
+221 D
-226 GDGSSFT
+226 DGSFS

-240 TPSGLTSRL
+240 TPSGLQSRQ

-280 SSLNINRNNVHGHGQ
+280 SSLNIRAQSGAGHI
-295 AAVSQQQNQQFQ
+295 
-307 PRSATQS
+307 SAKSTTQS
-314 TQSTPDE
+314 SSSTPDE

-326 SMTLPA
+326 TISLP
-332 QVPSKPPRVG
+332 PSKPPRLL
-342 SESEAGAEVPR
+342 SENETETAPTAKV

-378 ESSRVMLAVQQEEEE
+378 ESSRVMLSVQQEEDEE
-393 EQGKLPQEPPLPAP
+393 HHQKKTPQESTVSAP
-407 TSVTAPTSPTL
+407 ISVTAPTSPVFTDKSHKDD
-418 AEKSKPDGADKPR
+418 AEGLDKPK
-431 PLPRVGSQEVAA
+431 PLPRAGSQDI
-443 SNKVADK
+443 SKVSDK
-450 LILDQTVHSGS
+450 LIVNNGPLKSNSVSNS
-461 RKSVNAAPSPK
+461 RKSINQPSPK
-472 LEKEHSSSSFTKKLK
+472 MEKQDSTSFTKKLK
-487 HFIKDH
+487 HFIKEH

-499 NLSSSKTKL
+499 NLSGSRKQL
-508 NGTKPHHHH
+508 NGTKHHVN
-517 HHHHE
+517 E

-530 ELLPTLSG
+530 GSNGTGDLPVAFLTA
-538 VVRQSKLVTEVSPE
+538 RQSKLVTEVSPE
-552 IAVKYE
+552 ILAKYE
-558 GKTREDMMRIAHN
+558 GKTREDMMKIAHN
-571 LESEVHYQKQK
+571 LENEVSYQKQK

-592 LLLKVMECQPRI
+592 LLLKVMECHPRI

-609 QTKMGA
+609 QKA
-615 GMASGHPTKSG
+615 NPTKSLLKTVYIKE

>member
-1 MITERENEY
+1 
-10 GRTDTSHDTMWSPT
+10 MWSPT

-64 KAPDAVD
+64 KAPEAVD

-108 ILPLN
+108 VLPLS

-118 ERPRSRWFKL
+118 ERPRSRWFPL
-128 QSKPSAKEK
+128 QSKPGKEK

-165 ESNKGSISKLASN
+165 EKNKSSISNLASN

-216 KADVE
+216 KDSGGVE
-221 GGVGD
+221 GLGD
-226 GDGSSFT
+226 DGSSFT

-240 TPSGLTSRL
+240 TPSGLTSRQ

-280 SSLNINRNNVHGHGQ
+280 SSLNINRHAQ
-295 AAVSQQQNQQFQ
+295 AQAQAQQQFQ
-307 PRSATQS
+307 HLPKSATQS
-314 TQSTPDE
+314 TSSTPDE

-332 QVPSKPPRVG
+332 SGVASAPSKPPRLL
-342 SESEAGAEVPR
+342 SESEEGGVPR

-378 ESSRVMLAVQQEEEE
+378 ESSRVMLSVQQEEEE
-393 EQGKLPQEPPLPAP
+393 DQQQVLGRKVPKEPMVPAP

-418 AEKSKPDGADKPR
+418 AEKNKSEEAADKPR
-431 PLPRVGSQEVAA
+431 PLPRVGSQDVA
-443 SNKVADK
+443 KVNDK
-450 LILDQTVHSGS
+450 LILDNGSSGS
-461 RKSVNAAPSPK
+461 RRSINQPSPK

-508 NGTKPHHHH
+508 NGTSKHHGNLHAGN
-517 HHHHE
+517 E

-530 ELLPTLSG
+530 DMPTLSG

-552 IAVKYE
+552 IAAKYE

-571 LESEVHYQKQK
+571 LESEVQYQKQK

-609 QTKMGA
+609 QTKGGVA
-615 GMASGHPTKSG
+615 INHPTKSG